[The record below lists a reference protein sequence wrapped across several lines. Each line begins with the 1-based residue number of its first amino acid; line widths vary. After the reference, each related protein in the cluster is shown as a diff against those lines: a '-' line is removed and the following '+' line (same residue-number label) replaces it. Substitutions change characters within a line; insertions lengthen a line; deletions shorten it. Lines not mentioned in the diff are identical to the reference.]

1 MIYTSPNFSFMKIH
15 TAALKLFHIYK
26 WLVQLIGNL
35 QERKNTLNVYI
46 L

>member
-1 MIYTSPNFSFMKIH
+1 MKIH
-15 TAALKLFHIYK
+15 TAALKLFHIHNK
-26 WLVQLIGNL
+26 LVQLICNL

>member
-1 MIYTSPNFSFMKIH
+1 MFPNISFMKIH
-15 TAALKLFHIYK
+15 TAVFKLFHIHK
-26 WLVQLIGNL
+26 WLEQLIGNL